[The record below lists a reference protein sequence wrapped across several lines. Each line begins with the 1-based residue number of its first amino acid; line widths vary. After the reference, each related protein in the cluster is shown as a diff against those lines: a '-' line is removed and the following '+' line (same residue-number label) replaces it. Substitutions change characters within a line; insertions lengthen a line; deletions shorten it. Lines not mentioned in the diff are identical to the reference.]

1 MKIKFLEN
9 FSNDSYFRTLYTLF
23 FQQNINGAEILR
35 NFKNILRI
43 TPWLRFCSLRGD
55 REKRRRES
63 GGRGRERRACNDH
76 S

>member
-1 MKIKFLEN
+1 MIRILE
-9 FSNDSYFRTLYTLF
+9 LYIHSF
-23 FQQNINGAEILR
+23 FNRILMGAEILR

-63 GGRGRERRACNDH
+63 GGRGRERRAGNDH